1 MLQFVLI
8 AAAMTIAALA
18 FVVVPLWRR
27 RAALAELAEASSNVA
42 IMRAQ
47 RDEIVRDHAA
57 GVLSDA
63 ERDEALGEL
72 AGRLSEDIAD
82 APAAPVA
89 ARGRAPWAVFALVLA
104 LVPAAAGGL
113 YWKLGNPDAFE
124 LAKQTAEA
132 PQFSDQQILAM
143 VDSLAEKMKSKPDD
157 AQGWMLLARSQA
169 ALRRFGEAANA
180 FEQANRLQPGNAQLL
195 ADYADVLAM
204 TQEQSLEGKPS
215 QLIAEA
221 LTADPDNKKALAIA
235 GTAELNRR
243 NFTGALKH
251 WEHLKRLL
259 PPDSD
264 DAKQVDGAILEVKL
278 AMKAP
283 QPPGSPG
290 TLLPQPA
297 AKAGSPAAAQQKP
310 AAPQA
315 QAAQSKQGVVA
326 GTVSITPDLAKKVAL
341 TDTLF
346 IFARAA
352 QQGGPRMPLAVMRV
366 EAKELPK
373 QFELTDAMAMAPNFR
388 LSDFPEVVIE
398 ARVSKS
404 GNAQSQP
411 GDLLGV
417 SKPVKPGQRGVTF
430 VIDRVVP

>member
-1 MLQFVLI
+1 MLQFVLV
-8 AAAMTIAALA
+8 AAAMTLAALA

-27 RAALAELAEASSNVA
+27 RSSAAPVAAELAESSSNVV

-47 RDEIVRDHAA
+47 REEILRDHAA
-57 GVLSDA
+57 GAISDA
-63 ERDEALGEL
+63 ERDEALAEL
-72 AGRLSEDIAD
+72 VGRLSEDIAD
-82 APAAPVA
+82 APAPPAA
-89 ARGRAPWAVFALVLA
+89 ARGRTPWIVLAILLVL
-104 LVPAAAGGL
+104 VPGAAGGL

-124 LAKQTAEA
+124 AAKLAPTEA
-132 PQFSDQQILAM
+132 PQFSDQQIVAM
-143 VDSLAEKMKSKPDD
+143 VDSLAEKMKAKPDD
-157 AQGWMLLARSQA
+157 AQGWVLLARSQA
-169 ALRRFGEAANA
+169 ALRRFGEAAKA

-278 AMKAP
+278 AMNAP
-283 QPPGSPG
+283 QPPAGAG
-290 TLLPQPA
+290 ALLPQQTPKPGKSAPA
-297 AKAGSPAAAQQKP
+297 QPAKATPGL
-310 AAPQA
+310 
-315 QAAQSKQGVVA
+315 VA
-326 GTVSITPDLAKKVAL
+326 GIVNITPDLAKKVAL

-388 LSDFPEVVIE
+388 LSDFPEVLIE

-404 GNAQSQP
+404 GNAQPQP
-411 GDLLGV
+411 GDLIGV
-417 SKPVKPGQRGVTF
+417 SKPVKPGQRGITLT
-430 VIDRVVP
+430 IDRVVP